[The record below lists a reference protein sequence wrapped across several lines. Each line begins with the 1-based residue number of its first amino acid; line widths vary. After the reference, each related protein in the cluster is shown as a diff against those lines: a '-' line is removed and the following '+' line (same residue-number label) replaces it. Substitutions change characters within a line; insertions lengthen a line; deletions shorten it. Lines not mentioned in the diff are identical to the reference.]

1 MTDVKLLREKIEQSG
16 YKLVYLASQLG
27 ITPQGLHLKLNNTN
41 QFKASE
47 IQILCR
53 LLKIDDPDEM
63 KRIFFA
69 TEVAK

>member
-1 MTDVKLLREKIEQSG
+1 MTDTKLLREKIDRSG
-16 YKLVYLASQLG
+16 YKISYLASQLG
-27 ITPQGLHLKLNNTN
+27 LTPQGLHLKLNNTN

-47 IQILCR
+47 IQILCKI
-53 LLKIDDPDEM
+53 LKIDDPDEM